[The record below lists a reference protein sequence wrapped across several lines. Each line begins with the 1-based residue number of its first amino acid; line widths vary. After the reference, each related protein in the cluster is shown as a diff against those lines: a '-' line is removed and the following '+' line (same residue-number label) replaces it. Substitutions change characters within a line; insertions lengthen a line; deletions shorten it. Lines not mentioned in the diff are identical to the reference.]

1 MECPPDAICDPASV
15 FEPFISGEL
24 EIYETM
30 KRQWPACFSCRSFSR
45 ELRKNRIL
53 EKKKKRGHK
62 SSSKNGKNVLLQLD
76 EIKFF
81 LFIKLS
87 SIVMYLFDINKLS
100 WKGFQK

>member
-1 MECPPDAICDPASV
+1 M
-15 FEPFISGEL
+15 F
-24 EIYETM
+24 YN
-30 KRQWPACFSCRSFSR
+30 
-45 ELRKNRIL
+45 RKNHIL

-76 EIKFF
+76 EKKFF

-100 WKGFQK
+100 WKGFHSLLESVSLNIFKANSKLNIF

>member
-1 MECPPDAICDPASV
+1 M
-15 FEPFISGEL
+15 F
-24 EIYETM
+24 YN
-30 KRQWPACFSCRSFSR
+30 
-45 ELRKNRIL
+45 RKNRIL

-76 EIKFF
+76 EKKFF

-100 WKGFQK
+100 WKGFHSLIESVSLKIFETNSKLNIF